1 MPNDESRE
9 ARWSVNG
16 AGSAATER
24 ECKTE
29 RVAALK
35 KKNSALKEEYVHR
48 TDLG

>member
-9 ARWSVNG
+9 ARLSVNG
-16 AGSAATER
+16 AGSAATAR

-29 RVAALK
+29 RGAALK
-35 KKNSALKEEYVHR
+35 KKISALKEEYVHR

>member
-1 MPNDESRE
+1 MPNESRE

-35 KKNSALKEEYVHR
+35 KYFSANKEEYVHR

>member
-1 MPNDESRE
+1 MPNESRE

-35 KKNSALKEEYVHR
+35 KNSALKEEYVHR